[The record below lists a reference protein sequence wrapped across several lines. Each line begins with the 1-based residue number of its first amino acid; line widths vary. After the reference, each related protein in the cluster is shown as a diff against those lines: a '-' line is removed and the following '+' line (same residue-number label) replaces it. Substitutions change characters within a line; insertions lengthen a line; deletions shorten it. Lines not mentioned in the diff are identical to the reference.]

1 MSRFF
6 MVHCADVK
14 QKRDMSQDTMLTDY
28 KEHDDD
34 NDLSLTVEDD
44 LECPPSLNDKPWSQ
58 RTNE

>member
-1 MSRFF
+1 
-6 MVHCADVK
+6 MVHCVDVK